1 MNFWMWSFC
10 CFMFLFVLFVF
21 FYRIEKGSSRYFFLF
36 LKYFKDLCVSL
47 YGNAHV
53 HVGAHRSQERTV
65 NSLGI

>member
-1 MNFWMWSFC
+1 MVFLLFYVFV
-10 CFMFLFVLFVF
+10 CFVCF
-21 FYRIEKGSSRYFFLF
+21 FYGIEKGSSRYFFLF

>member
-10 CFMFLFVLFVF
+10 CFLFLLVLFDV
-21 FYRIEKGSSRYFFLF
+21 FYRIEKGSSMYFFLF
-36 LKYFKDLCVSL
+36 LKYFKDLCISL